1 MSVYPLSK
9 SIAVAMS
16 VLRAGS
22 GREARVEIVEYCS
35 NFVVQVYMHIPHTG
49 VMVALAR

>member
-1 MSVYPLSK
+1 MSAYPLSK
-9 SIAVAMS
+9 SIAVAVS
-16 VLRAGS
+16 VFRAGS